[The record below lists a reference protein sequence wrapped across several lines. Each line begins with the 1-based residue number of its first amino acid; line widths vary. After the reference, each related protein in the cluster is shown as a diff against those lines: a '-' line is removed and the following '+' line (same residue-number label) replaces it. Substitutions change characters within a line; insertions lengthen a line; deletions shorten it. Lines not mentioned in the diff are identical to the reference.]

1 MARRRRGNLRYG
13 IAAIVISFVLWG
25 MAHGRDSLERGY
37 DIPVVFDKLA
47 DDLVIIDATDS
58 EVNIRVLGSRAALRN
73 LSPTKMEYSV
83 NVSGAKVG
91 LTIHEVDVTQLDLPR
106 GVKIVSRS
114 PAQLSVKFER
124 RGRKNVTVRVD
135 LVGEPPEGFE
145 LGEVVIEPA
154 RVWLAGA
161 RSRVLRL
168 KEVVTEPIDLSNLEE
183 AIEKEVR
190 LSPGSD
196 HVWVEE
202 EGTVKV
208 RIAIEPVEAPEGEEE
223 EGAA

>member
-13 IAAIVISFVLWG
+13 IAAIVISFALWG
-25 MAHGRDSLERGY
+25 MAHGRDSVERGY
-37 DIPVVFDKLA
+37 DIPIVFDELA
-47 DDLVIIDATDS
+47 DDLVITDATDS

-91 LTIHEVDVTQLDLPR
+91 LTIHEVDVTRLDLPR

-124 RGRKNVTVRVD
+124 RGRKNVKVRVE
-135 LVGEPPEGFE
+135 LEGVPPDGFQ
-145 LGEVVIEPA
+145 LGEVLIEPA

-183 AIEKEVR
+183 TIEKEVR

-208 RIAIEPVEAPEGEEE
+208 RIAIEPVEPPEGEED
-223 EGAA
+223 EGSA